1 MCIQFRSLLLE
12 LSRLHQ
18 TLSKTQQLHALI
30 TKTHLSHDPFY
41 ATRIIRFYA
50 INHDLFSARNLFD
63 ETPHRSVYLWNSI
76 IRAYA
81 TAHKFTD
88 AFSLF
93 KQMLCSETKPD
104 NFTFACILRGC
115 AENSDVL
122 GLRLVHGGVV
132 VSSLGLDHIVSSAL
146 VAGYSKLGF
155 VDEARLVFNCIGDPD
170 LVLWN
175 SMVSGYGFCG
185 YWDKGIELFSLMR
198 SEGKKPDGYTLVG
211 LISSLVDPSLLEI
224 GQGVHGFCL
233 KLGFDSIAHIGSVL
247 VSMYSRCKCL
257 DSALQVFGSLSQPDL
272 VTWSALITG
281 FAQSGNSE
289 KSLMFFKKMSAEGK
303 KADPILLA
311 SLLAATAQLA
321 IVGPGSEL
329 HCYVLRHGFESEI
342 MVSSALIDMYS
353 KCGFLRLGTKVF
365 DSILERNTVSYNSV
379 ISGLGLHGLAS
390 EAFEI
395 FKEML
400 EKGVEPGEST
410 FSALLCACCHSGL
423 AKEGREYFRR
433 MKDEFGISPRIEHYV
448 YLIKLLGMA
457 GELEEAYSF
466 IQSLPEPVDSG
477 VWGALLS
484 CCDALGN
491 SELAEVIAHKL
502 IEDKPEE
509 SRYRVML
516 SNVYAGDGRWD
527 EAKKLRD
534 GMNVEMRKMAGISW
548 I

>member
-18 TLSKTQQLHALI
+18 PLSKTQQLHALI

-41 ATRIIRFYA
+41 ATRIIRFYG

-88 AFSLF
+88 AVSLF

-115 AENSDVL
+115 AKNSDVL

-155 VDEARLVFNCIGDPD
+155 VDEARMVFNCIGDPD

-185 YWDKGIELFSLMR
+185 YWDKGLELFSLMR

-281 FAQSGNSE
+281 FAQSGDSE

-329 HCYVLRHGFESEI
+329 HCYVLRNGFESEI

-353 KCGFLRLGTKVF
+353 KCGFLRLGIKVF
-365 DSILERNTVSYNSV
+365 DSLLERNTVSYNSV

-400 EKGVEPGEST
+400 EKGFEPGEST

-502 IEDKPEE
+502 IKDKPEE

-534 GMNVEMRKMAGISW
+534 GMNAEMRKMAGISW

>member
-1 MCIQFRSLLLE
+1 
-12 LSRLHQ
+12 
-18 TLSKTQQLHALI
+18 
-30 TKTHLSHDPFY
+30 
-41 ATRIIRFYA
+41 
-50 INHDLFSARNLFD
+50 
-63 ETPHRSVYLWNSI
+63 
-76 IRAYA
+76 
-81 TAHKFTD
+81 
-88 AFSLF
+88 
-93 KQMLCSETKPD
+93 MLCSETKPD
-104 NFTFACILRGC
+104 NFTFACILRSC

-155 VDEARLVFNCIGDPD
+155 VDEARVVFNCIGDPD

-175 SMVSGYGFCG
+175 SMVSGYGFYG
-185 YWDKGIELFSLMR
+185 YWDKGLELFSLMR

-224 GQGVHGFCL
+224 GRGVHGFCL

-281 FAQSGNSE
+281 FAQSGNSK

-303 KADPILLA
+303 RADPILLT

-353 KCGFLRLGTKVF
+353 KCGFLRLGIKVF
-365 DSILERNTVSYNSV
+365 DSMLERNTVSYNSV
-379 ISGLGLHGLAS
+379 IFGLGLHGLAS

-400 EKGVEPGEST
+400 EKGFEPGEST

-466 IQSLPEPVDSG
+466 IQSLPEPVDSS

-534 GMNVEMRKMAGISW
+534 GMNAEMRKMAGISW

>member
-18 TLSKTQQLHALI
+18 RLSKTQQLHALI

-185 YWDKGIELFSLMR
+185 YWDKGLELFSLMR

-353 KCGFLRLGTKVF
+353 KCGFLRLGIKVF

-400 EKGVEPGEST
+400 EKGFEPGEST

-466 IQSLPEPVDSG
+466 IQSLPEPVDSS

-534 GMNVEMRKMAGISW
+534 GMNAEMRKMAGISW